1 MTGPQSQDRQLV
13 LVIPTKTYDMG
24 LRAELGITRVVQW
37 WYPDNLLQ
45 GKVVNRTKTAIAIQQ
60 VVVVAKVFATNA
72 SDTEMMRPLLDR
84 WVEKEP
90 VPAVEGERRGME
102 NSIGEEVA
110 VYIAEANTGQSS

>member
-1 MTGPQSQDRQLV
+1 M
-13 LVIPTKTYDMG
+13 IPTETYDIG
-24 LRAELGITRVVQW
+24 LRAELGITRGVQW
-37 WYPDNLLQ
+37 WYPDNPLQ
-45 GKVVNRTKTAIAIQQ
+45 CKVVNQAKTAMAIQQ

-72 SDTEMMRPLLDR
+72 SDTEMMRLLLDR

-102 NSIGEEVA
+102 NSMGEEVA